1 MYKARKLLAKFLS
14 LVLVLSAILSF
25 NITVQAEELTKGPI
39 LIFQFEGSL
48 NSSGGYDILANPV
61 GNITYV
67 DGVFGKAAKFDG
79 QSYIEISNIKDD
91 LDALKDGY
99 SFSAWIYKDEIR
111 PLREQPILQKIGG
124 SEDEA
129 PSFVFA
135 DRDYEPYVQVYTEDE
150 NFDQVF
156 APKVEMQKWTFLAVT
171 YDKNYVKFYEDGV
184 LKTSKQIKGTIPTS
198 TSKLL
203 IGYDEYDG
211 GSFFKGMMDDIK
223 IYDGIFT
230 SQQIQTEYQEGIKAL
245 NLKNPN
251 VIDALVAYYKFDND
265 VKDYSGFNN
274 NGAIVGNISYVN
286 GVSGKAAKFDGS
298 SYIEINDS
306 DYIDLTKGYTFN
318 LWINKEDIGAKRE
331 QPLLMKQGSSIDIEQ
346 ASYILSDRDFEPYVQ
361 VHTVESNFDEVYT
374 DNQFDKNKWIM
385 LTASYDGKNVKFYK
399 NGTLISNKAW
409 AGEIPGSS
417 GKLILGFNEYDGGSF
432 FKGSIDELK
441 IYNCILVPERIKMIY
456 NSTAAAPSTPPVST
470 VSNAPSSWAVAEI
483 NKAKELNLTTDKV
496 LSNYQANITR
506 EEFCELAVKLYEAL
520 SGKPAEPVTSNPFTD
535 TTNQE
540 ILKAYNLKI
549 VNGVSA
555 DKFAPNNSVT
565 RQEICV
571 MIIRTLQA
579 AKPGFAMATNDDLTF
594 ADEKDIA
601 PWAKTAIRSLN
612 TNGIMKG
619 VGTTAISIT
628 PTGNTT
634 REQAIAMVKRTF
646 EGFSKY
652 IWVTK
657 PEGGGE
663 WKLNN

>member
-1 MYKARKLLAKFLS
+1 
-14 LVLVLSAILSF
+14 
-25 NITVQAEELTKGPI
+25 
-39 LIFQFEGSL
+39 
-48 NSSGGYDILANPV
+48 
-61 GNITYV
+61 
-67 DGVFGKAAKFDG
+67 
-79 QSYIEISNIKDD
+79 
-91 LDALKDGY
+91 
-99 SFSAWIYKDEIR
+99 
-111 PLREQPILQKIGG
+111 
-124 SEDEA
+124 
-129 PSFVFA
+129 
-135 DRDYEPYVQVYTEDE
+135 
-150 NFDQVF
+150 
-156 APKVEMQKWTFLAVT
+156 
-171 YDKNYVKFYEDGV
+171 
-184 LKTSKQIKGTIPTS
+184 
-198 TSKLL
+198 
-203 IGYDEYDG
+203 
-211 GSFFKGMMDDIK
+211 
-223 IYDGIFT
+223 
-230 SQQIQTEYQEGIKAL
+230 
-245 NLKNPN
+245 
-251 VIDALVAYYKFDND
+251 
-265 VKDYSGFNN
+265 
-274 NGAIVGNISYVN
+274 
-286 GVSGKAAKFDGS
+286 
-298 SYIEINDS
+298 
-306 DYIDLTKGYTFN
+306 
-318 LWINKEDIGAKRE
+318 
-331 QPLLMKQGSSIDIEQ
+331 
-346 ASYILSDRDFEPYVQ
+346 
-361 VHTVESNFDEVYT
+361 
-374 DNQFDKNKWIM
+374 
-385 LTASYDGKNVKFYK
+385 
-399 NGTLISNKAW
+399 
-409 AGEIPGSS
+409 
-417 GKLILGFNEYDGGSF
+417 
-432 FKGSIDELK
+432 
-441 IYNCILVPERIKMIY
+441 MIY